1 MPTKVEI
8 LEEYAKCLKDPI
20 YTIEKYLETFDKT
33 QNKYVPFNLFYGQK
47 ELIKNLES
55 HNENI
60 CMKYR
65 QAGVSTAAAAWSS
78 YKLLFAPKESPEKIL
93 ILANKLDTA
102 VELATKI
109 KNFLRLFPTWMGIDF
124 DSQKNAARHYRL
136 TNRSEVKA
144 VATSTDALRGYTP
157 TILIFDE
164 AAYIEGGEE
173 LWAASM
179 ASVSTGGKIVLIS
192 TPNGFDSVYYPVYDQ
207 AERSMNDFKIT
218 KLEWYLD
225 PRYAQKLRWVKT
237 ASVVHYFLN
246 TDEYDQSKIIDEKD
260 MTKYPGL
267 ISEGY
272 KPISPWLEG
281 MSKKFKYDGR
291 LLSQEIF
298 CSFIGSG
305 DNVISEE
312 IVKKLE
318 EAYVTFPIEKQVGG
332 GLWVWKQP
340 VVGKKYILGAD
351 ISRGDSEDFTTFSI
365 IDFDDREQVV
375 EYMGKI
381 PPDIAAEIIFK
392 WATLYNAFVVVDITG
407 GMGVATSRK
416 LQELGYY
423 NLYFDGLKG
432 AERLT
437 FNPKN
442 TDKIPGINFNN
453 KRILIVQSFE
463 EELRNDFIIRSQRI
477 INELRTF
484 VYINGRP
491 DHMKGQHDDCIMAMA
506 MCLYVAR
513 TSFAS
518 LEKVNNQTKAMLQ
531 SWVSVGDEKGPPG
544 TDDDDTN
551 NKKTSNYNYNEESIE
566 YNKSKIPQHLKD
578 HMWLWG
584 VKPKNNG

>member
-1 MPTKVEI
+1 LGVG
-8 LEEYAKCLKDPI
+8 
-20 YTIEKYLETFDKT
+20 FD
-33 QNKYVPFNLFYGQK
+33 N
-47 ELIKNLES
+47 
-55 HNENI
+55 
-60 CMKYR
+60 
-65 QAGVSTAAAAWSS
+65 
-78 YKLLFAPKESPEKIL
+78 
-93 ILANKLDTA
+93 
-102 VELATKI
+102 
-109 KNFLRLFPTWMGIDF
+109 
-124 DSQKNAARHYRL
+124 QKNAARHYRL

-179 ASVSTGGKIVLIS
+179 ASISTGGKIILIS
-192 TPNGFDSVYYPVYDQ
+192 TPNGFDSVYYPVFDQ
-207 AERSMNDFKIT
+207 AERNMNNFVIT
-218 KLEWYLD
+218 RLVWYLD
-225 PRYAQKLRWVKT
+225 PRYSENLKWVKT
-237 ASVVHYFLN
+237 SNIVHYFLN
-246 TDEYDQSKIIDEKD
+246 SDEYNINDEVVEADPEKFDALIKD
-260 MTKYPGL
+260 
-267 ISEGY
+267 GY
-272 KPISPWLEG
+272 KPCSPWLEG
-281 MSKKFKYDGR
+281 MAKKFKYDGR

-312 IVKKLE
+312 IVKKME
-318 EAYVTFPIEKQVGG
+318 EEMVTFPIEKQVGG

-340 VVGKKYILGAD
+340 VVGNKYILGAD

-365 IDFDDREQVV
+365 IDFDNREQVV

-416 LQELGYY
+416 LQELGYN
-423 NLYFDGLKG
+423 NLYFDGIKG
-432 AERLT
+432 RDRLT

-453 KRILIVQSFE
+453 KRILIVQAFE
-463 EELRNDFIIRSQRI
+463 EELRNSFVIRSQRI

-518 LEKVNNQTKAMLQ
+518 LERVDKQTKAMLD
-531 SWVSVGDEKGPPG
+531 SWVNTSEQ
-544 TDDDDTN
+544 TN
-551 NKKTSNYNYNEESIE
+551 NNTNGGNNEKSNNYNYSDDSVE
-566 YNKSKIPQHLKD
+566 YNKSKVPQHIRD
-578 HMWLWG
+578 NMWLYG
-584 VKPKNNG
+584 VKPRDNNG

>member
-8 LEEYAKCLKDPI
+8 LKEYANCLKSPI

-33 QNKYVPFNLFYGQK
+33 QNKYVPFNLFPDQK
-47 ELIKNLES
+47 KLVTNLDNA
-55 HNENI
+55 NENI

-65 QAGVSTAAAAWSS
+65 QAGVSTTAAAWGST
-78 YKLLFAPKESPEKIL
+78 KLVFAPKESPEKIL

-109 KNFLRLFPTWMGIDF
+109 KNFLRQYPSWLGVGF
-124 DSQKNAARHYRL
+124 DPNKNAARHYRL
-136 TNRSEVKA
+136 QNRSEVKA
-144 VATSTDALRGYTP
+144 VATSVDALRGYTP

-179 ASVSTGGKIVLIS
+179 ASISTGGKIILIS
-192 TPNGFDSVYYPVYDQ
+192 TPNGFDSVYYPVFDQ
-207 AERSMNDFKIT
+207 AERKMNNFTIT
-218 KLEWYLD
+218 RLVWYLD
-225 PRYAQKLRWVKT
+225 PRYSKNLKWVKT
-237 ASVVHYFLN
+237 QNIVHYFLN
-246 TDEYDQSKIIDEKD
+246 TDEYNSSDELVETDSSKYLDLIKD
-260 MTKYPGL
+260 
-267 ISEGY
+267 GY
-272 KPISPWLEG
+272 KPCSPWLEG
-281 MSKKFKYDGR
+281 MAKKFKYDGR

-305 DNVISEE
+305 DNVISED
-312 IVKKLE
+312 IVQKME
-318 EAYVTFPIEKQVGG
+318 ESTISPPIEKQVGG
-332 GLWVWKQP
+332 GLWLWKQP
-340 VVGKKYILGAD
+340 VVGSKYILAAD

-365 IDFDDREQVV
+365 IDFDNREQVV

-392 WATLYNAFVVVDITG
+392 WATLYKAFVVVDITG

-423 NLYFDGLKG
+423 NLYFDGIKG
-432 AERLT
+432 KDRLT

-453 KRILIVQSFE
+453 KRILIVQAFE
-463 EELRNDFIIRSQRI
+463 EELRNGFTIRSQRL

-518 LEKVNNQTKAMLQ
+518 LEKVDKQTKAMLD
-531 SWVSVGDEKGPPG
+531 SWVNTAEK
-544 TDDDDTN
+544 TQTN
-551 NKKTSNYNYNEESIE
+551 NTPSIENNKSSNNYNYSEDSVE
-566 YNKSKIPQHLKD
+566 YNKNKVPQHIKD
-578 HMWLWG
+578 NLWLYG
-584 VKPKNNG
+584 IKPKDNG

>member
-8 LEEYAKCLKDPI
+8 LEEYAKCLKDPV
-20 YTIEKYLETFDKT
+20 YTIEKYLDTFDKT
-33 QNKYVPFNLFYGQK
+33 QNKYVPFNMFHGQK
-47 ELIKNLES
+47 ELIRNLDS
-55 HNENI
+55 YNENI

-109 KNFLRLFPTWMGIDF
+109 KNFLRQYPTWMGIDF
-124 DSQKNAARHYRL
+124 DNQKNAARHYRL

-157 TILIFDE
+157 TVLIFDE

-179 ASVSTGGKIVLIS
+179 ASISTGGKIILIS
-192 TPNGFDSVYYPVYDQ
+192 TPNGFDGVYYPVYDQ
-207 AERSMNDFKIT
+207 AQRGMNNFKIT

-225 PRYAQKLRWVKT
+225 PRYAADLRWVKT
-237 ASVVHYFLN
+237 DSVVHYFLN
-246 TDEYDQSKIIDEKD
+246 TDEYNKNDIIEEKD
-260 MTKYPGL
+260 ISKYNEWV
-267 ISEGY
+267 SKGY

-312 IVKKLE
+312 IVKKIE
-318 EAYVTFPIEKQVGG
+318 ETDVTFPIEKQVGG
-332 GLWVWKQP
+332 GLWLWKQP
-340 VVGKKYILGAD
+340 VVGNKYILGAD

-365 IDFDDREQVV
+365 IDFDNREQVV

-423 NLYFDGLKG
+423 NLYFDGIKG
-432 AERLT
+432 TERLV

-463 EELRNDFIIRSQRI
+463 EELRNGFIIRSQRI

-513 TSFAS
+513 SSFAS
-518 LEKVNNQTKAMLQ
+518 LEKVNNQTKAMLE
-531 SWVSVGDEKGPPG
+531 SWVSVGDENKPAG
-544 TDDDDTN
+544 TAGDDTD
-551 NKKTSNYNYNEESIE
+551 NKKPSNYNYSDESIE
-566 YNKSKIPQHLKD
+566 YNKSKIPAHLKD